1 MAKQQPPKE
10 NPLLS
15 KNIPKPPAI
24 SADQPISK
32 EEQHT
37 VPSSTLQQNSKTVSD
52 STLPQ
57 SDNTAMP
64 QDTVK
69 QQSSKAIQSSKTAQ
83 REKIT
88 FYLEPEQ
95 ANKLYDFMETWRR
108 HTGVKINQQDMLRR
122 IVDVITLDAVL
133 PQNSTMP

>member
-1 MAKQQPPKE
+1 MAKQQQPKE

-24 SADQPISK
+24 AADQPIK
-32 EEQHT
+32 QEEQNT
-37 VPSSTLQQNSKTVSD
+37 VPSSTLQQDSKTVVD
-52 STLPQ
+52 SNLQQ
-57 SDNTAMP
+57 SVNTAKQ

-69 QQSSKAIQSSKTAQ
+69 QQSGKTVQSGNTAK

-95 ANKLYDFMETWRR
+95 ANKLYDFMETFRKR
-108 HTGVKINQQDMLRR
+108 TGVKINQQDMLRR
-122 IVDVITLDAVL
+122 IIDVMTIDAVL
-133 PQNSTMP
+133 P